1 MNTDVFLRAV
11 PWSEIILSKGQF
23 TNDLNT
29 NQKNR
34 LGVGFA
40 NITVACVM
48 IAPLVPAFVALA
60 GLSFFATLL
69 ANTHVLKQFWKERG
83 AFFTFGVVPL
93 HFVHQLCSGVGFAI
107 GLRRHYLHWLPGRS
121 TIDLQAANSVAH
133 TKLETAARPT

>member
-1 MNTDVFLRAV
+1 MVMTDVFLRAV
-11 PWSEIILSKGQF
+11 PWSEIILSRGRF

-29 NQKNR
+29 SVKNR
-34 LGVGFA
+34 LGVAFA

-83 AFFTFGVVPL
+83 VFFTFGVVPL

-107 GLRRHYLHWLPGRS
+107 GLRRHYLDWLPGRS
-121 TIDLQAANSVAH
+121 TIDLQAANSVE
-133 TKLETAARPT
+133 LETSARPT